1 MKKELKEK
9 LDFYGIQYEINQT
22 KKKLQKTINKNNE
35 SKYLWIIR
43 NLSTYR
49 NCFVNEDTFSVLDFD
64 IIKEILKVDKINY
77 RPSTSNEDG
86 VAYLKAGYVIYI

>member
-1 MKKELKEK
+1 MRKELKEK
-9 LDFYGIQYEINQT
+9 LDFYGIQYEIDKT

-49 NCFVNEDTFSVLDFD
+49 NCFVNEDTFSFLDFD
-64 IIKEILKVDKINY
+64 ILKDVLKVDEINY
-77 RPSTSNEDG
+77 RPTTSNEDG
-86 VAYLKAGYVIYI
+86 ATYLKAGYVIYI